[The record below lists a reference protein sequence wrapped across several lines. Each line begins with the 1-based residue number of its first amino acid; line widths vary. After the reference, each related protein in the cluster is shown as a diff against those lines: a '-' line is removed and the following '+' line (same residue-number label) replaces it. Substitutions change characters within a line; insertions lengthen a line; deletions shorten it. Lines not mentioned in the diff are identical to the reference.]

1 MSNRLSEEKAQ
12 LIATEYA
19 TNGFKKVMALLSV
32 GYSHNYAN
40 HVGLKLFDNDK
51 VKTALARIKAMTVS
65 KTGFTLADAQR
76 MYEEDRDFA
85 RSCRQSGAAV
95 TATTGICRLY
105 GMDKDAGGDEKTVI
119 IISPKAPKVIESTV
133 VSPQEADTDDKE

>member
-1 MSNRLSEEKAQ
+1 MNRLSEEKAQ

-105 GMDKDAGGDEKTVI
+105 GMDKDAGGGEKTVI

>member
-1 MSNRLSEEKAQ
+1 MNRLSEEKAQ
-12 LIATEYA
+12 AIATEYA

-105 GMDKDAGGDEKTVI
+105 GMDKDAGGGEKTVI